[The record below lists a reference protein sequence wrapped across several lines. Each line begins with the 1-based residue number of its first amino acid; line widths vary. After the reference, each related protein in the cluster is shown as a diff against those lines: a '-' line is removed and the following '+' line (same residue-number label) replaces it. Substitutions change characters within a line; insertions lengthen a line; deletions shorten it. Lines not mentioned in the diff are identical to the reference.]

1 MASKISSLFLDFEYS
16 VNYILTHFQI
26 IFLFSVVVPT
36 ATPSSSSTTQLLM
49 SLQDGASDASEK
61 LLSQI
66 YDKLRRLARVV
77 RNGKAPFTL
86 NTTALVHEAYLHLRP
101 DEGIDVES
109 RKHFF
114 RLAARAMRQV
124 IAHEV
129 RHRSAQKRGGNAVTV
144 PFDERFVGT
153 RTPMADLL
161 SLEDALQALGRMK
174 PRQVRV
180 VECRFYAGLS
190 VKETAQVLD
199 ISPTTVKRDW
209 RAARAWLVAYLNDG

>member
-1 MASKISSLFLDFEYS
+1 MLASRPLS
-16 VNYILTHFQI
+16 V
-26 IFLFSVVVPT
+26 
-36 ATPSSSSTTQLLM
+36 TQLLTN
-49 SLQDGASDASEK
+49 LQNSDPDASEE

-66 YDKLRRLARVV
+66 YDELRRLARVV
-77 RNGKAPFTL
+77 RKGKAPDTL

-101 DEGIDVES
+101 DKGIDVEN

-124 IAHEV
+124 IAYEI
-129 RHRSAQKRGGNAVTV
+129 RYRGAQKRGGNAVTV
-144 PFDERFVGT
+144 SLEERFLGT
-153 RTPMADLL
+153 CAPLADLM
-161 SLEDALQALGRMK
+161 SLEDALQTLGRMH

-190 VKETAQVLD
+190 VKETAEVLN

-209 RAARAWLVAYLNDG
+209 RAARAWLVAYLKDA